1 MVHFEHSYDKVTIAR
16 ALWANVFS
24 EDRFSNVNVNNNSF
38 PLAIFLY
45 LFRLYQS
52 RDIVYCVLLHLLV
65 PYNFLYFCNT
75 PNIYSCRH
83 HHHHRFDCTDVCIII
98 VCLLIC
104 NCIIGWCKRNVAS
117 IIIFF
122 SHAFIYYN
130 YAERCLFIFL
140 DHTLCGLA
148 YF

>member
-1 MVHFEHSYDKVTIAR
+1 MHYEQIY
-16 ALWANVFS
+16 LFS
-24 EDRFSNVNVNNNSF
+24 EDRLSNVNVNNNSF

-52 RDIVYCVLLHLLV
+52 RDIVHCVLLHSLV
-65 PYNFLYFCNT
+65 LCTVQFLYFYNT
-75 PNIYSCRH
+75 PHIYSCRH

-104 NCIIGWCKRNVAS
+104 NCIIGWCKRNVVS
-117 IIIFF
+117 VFF
-122 SHAFIYYN
+122 SHAVIYCN
-130 YAERCLFIFL
+130 YAERCLSIFL
-140 DHTLCGLA
+140 NHTLRGLA